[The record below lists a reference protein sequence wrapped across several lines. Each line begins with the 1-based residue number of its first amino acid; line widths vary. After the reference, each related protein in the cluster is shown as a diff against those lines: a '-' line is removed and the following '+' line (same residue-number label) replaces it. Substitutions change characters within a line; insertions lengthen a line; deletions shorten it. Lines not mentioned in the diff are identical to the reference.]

1 MPTNAQLALN
11 WWREAGIGGDNMP
24 IREKERED
32 EKKGSRMRKK
42 GMRWKWEEKKRKLG

>member
-32 EKKGSRMRKK
+32 EKKGSRMR
-42 GMRWKWEEKKRKLG
+42 WKWEEKKGSRTKKR